1 MSTHDFLPDRPAH
14 VVRRNRLIYVATVL
28 LAAVAVG
35 GAMAVELTPL
45 VAVSLAA
52 VLGAMYWGWP
62 LLTALPNVAV
72 GRAVALVIGAA
83 ALLAAAF
90 GSTAAV
96 AYVAA
101 VGVLAVYVGEMIR
114 KDGRVRL
121 LSQVIGTYAGGVLG
135 VSAALWL
142 SLARLPGGFELGA
155 VWMTGM
161 AVAGIASAFV
171 RGPLVAVAAGLAS
184 FLGSAGMLFVFP
196 DVPRWPVF
204 AFAVILGIL
213 AWGLEK
219 MTTQM
224 LSQGN
229 AAALVS
235 FALVPFCAMGVVGY
249 TSALVMF

>member
-1 MSTHDFLPDRPAH
+1 MHDFPTDRPAYL
-14 VVRRNRLIYVATVL
+14 VRRNRLIYLAAVL
-28 LAAVAVG
+28 LASVVVA
-35 GAMAVELTPL
+35 GAMAVELTLL
-45 VAVSLAA
+45 VAVSLAL

-62 LLTALPNVAV
+62 FLTALPNVAV
-72 GRAVALVIGAA
+72 GRAVASVIGVV

-90 GSTAAV
+90 GSTTVV

-101 VGVLAVYVGEMIR
+101 VGVLVVYVGEMIR
-114 KDGRVRL
+114 KDGRIRL

-142 SLARLPGGFELGA
+142 SLARLPGGFELG
-155 VWMTGM
+155 VVCMTGM
-161 AVAGIASAFV
+161 ALAGMASAFV
-171 RGPLVAVAAGLAS
+171 RGPLVALAVGLAS
-184 FLGSAGMLFVFP
+184 FLGSAVMSFAFP
-196 DVPRWPVF
+196 DVPWWLVL

-219 MTTQM
+219 MTAQM

-249 TSALVMF
+249 TLALVMF